1 MTEKLR
7 FGLIG
12 CGVIGPLHAQALN
25 SLADV
30 ELCAVTD
37 LVAERA
43 ERLATKYGARAYTD
57 RDEMLAR
64 ERLDVV
70 AICTPSGMH
79 GEHACQAMRAGCHV
93 IVEKPMEIHPE
104 AIDQMLRVQSERG
117 VKLAVISQHRFDPAV
132 QKVRALVEEG
142 AFGRLV
148 LGNAVIPWWRSQK
161 YYDSGEW
168 RGTWA
173 LDGGGI
179 LMNQSI
185 HYIDLLQWM
194 MGPVV
199 SIRAYTDTLVHH
211 METEDVATA
220 TLRFASGALGTISAT
235 TGAYPGLLARLE
247 LLGEKGSTVIEGDD
261 LSYLH
266 LARDEQEAAGD
277 YGAGKQ
283 TGKIE
288 ASASGQNAASDPA
301 ALAWRSHALQ
311 IADMLR
317 AIREDGTPL
326 VDGQAARRP
335 VEIILGIYEA
345 ARTGQ
350 EVVLQ

>member
-1 MTEKLR
+1 MAEKLR

-12 CGVIGPLHAQALN
+12 CGVIGPLHAQAMN

-37 LVAERA
+37 LVEARA
-43 ERLATKYGARAYTD
+43 EKLAAKYGARAYTD
-57 RDEMLAR
+57 IGEMLAR
-64 ERLDVV
+64 ERLDGVTV
-70 AICTPSGMH
+70 CTPSGMH

-93 IVEKPMEIHPE
+93 IVEKPMEIRPQ
-104 AIDQMLRVQSERG
+104 AIDQMLRVQAEQQ

-132 QKVRALVEEG
+132 QKVRTLVAEG

-148 LGNAVIPWWRSQK
+148 LGNAVVPWWRSQK

-168 RGTWA
+168 RGTWE

-199 SIRAYTDTLVHH
+199 SIRAYTDTLVHR

-220 TLRFASGALGTISAT
+220 VLRFASGALGTISAT
-235 TGAYPGLLARLE
+235 TGAYPGLAARLE
-247 LLGEKGSTVIEGDD
+247 VLGDQGSAAIEGDE

-266 LARDEQEAAGD
+266 LAHDEQEATGD
-277 YGAGKQ
+277 YGASKQ
-283 TGKIE
+283 VGKIE
-288 ASASGQNAASDPA
+288 VGAPGQNAASDPA

-311 IADMLR
+311 IADMVR
-317 AIREDGTPL
+317 AIREDRTPL

-350 EVVLQ
+350 EVVL